1 MPGAT
6 GQAAFAT
13 RAVGRDGCFTTSA
26 PLGAALRLRGG
37 ELLASAASCGWRG
50 FAMALWLTRLRGR
63 PRVSDCLRFHRMEV
77 SLGLRGHDD
86 ECLLTLH
93 GLCSPYQQP
102 STERN
107 HENWGDGN
115 DEGRQGRHGR
125 GRCFALFAADHVEH
139 VDHVDLSYGS
149 FQNLSL
155 TPQPMGPMRPM
166 SSFDGNS
173 PRSKAI
179 SPNRPPSMPSMSRVF
194 RISKDGAIWAK
205 VIQNV
210 HTTSEHFA
218 LHW

>member
-1 MPGAT
+1 MPPL
-6 GQAAFAT
+6 FLRDT
-13 RAVGRDGCFTTSA
+13 RDTQECSFIDMSIQSWVGNPNLIIHDSTTSIDFLHFLIFSL
-26 PLGAALRLRGG
+26 PMLI
-37 ELLASAASCGWRG
+37 
-50 FAMALWLTRLRGR
+50 
-63 PRVSDCLRFHRMEV
+63 PQVSDCLRYHRMEV

-107 HENWGDGN
+107 HQNWGDGN
-115 DEGRQGRHGR
+115 DEGRQGRQGR